1 LFVFGAKKDASVRC
15 VSAGVLITFKAFS
28 CGKHASPKPRATPPR
43 MMTRV
48 ARTVKPRSTV
58 ARAGA
63 HACGEGPVIVA
74 EPADRLEGRAGA
86 HPGAIPSLELGVEP
100 ERATLAGA
108 AGTCGA
114 VHCGRAV
121 DRFWRK
127 RAIFFAA
134 EVTRASSK
142 VSCGAGSACCCWGSA
157 AGDLPQHHCCSDLA
171 SDSFD
176 SR

>member
-1 LFVFGAKKDASVRC
+1 MP
-15 VSAGVLITFKAFS
+15 
-28 CGKHASPKPRATPPR
+28 ASPKPRAMPPR

-48 ARTVKPRSTV
+48 ARTVKPRATV
-58 ARAGA
+58 VRAGA
-63 HACGEGPVIVA
+63 HACGGGPVVIA
-74 EPADRLEGRAGA
+74 APAAFELAGRAGPQPEA
-86 HPGAIPSLELGVEP
+86 VPSLELGVEP

-108 AGTCGA
+108 AGTCCGA

-121 DRFWRK
+121 DQFWRK

-142 VSCGAGSACCCWGSA
+142 VSCGAGAACCCWGSA
-157 AGDLPQHHCCSDLA
+157 AGDPPQHHCCSDLA

>member
-1 LFVFGAKKDASVRC
+1 MP
-15 VSAGVLITFKAFS
+15 
-28 CGKHASPKPRATPPR
+28 ASPKPRAMPPR

-48 ARTVKPRSTV
+48 ARTVKPRATV
-58 ARAGA
+58 VRAGA
-63 HACGEGPVIVA
+63 HACGGGPVITA
-74 EPADRLEGRAGA
+74 EPAAFELEGRAGPQPEA
-86 HPGAIPSLELGVEP
+86 VPSLELGVEP
-100 ERATLAGA
+100 ERATLAG
-108 AGTCGA
+108 GA

-121 DRFWRK
+121 DQFWRQ

-142 VSCGAGSACCCWGSA
+142 VSCGAGAACCLPASSCGRGSA
-157 AGDLPQHHCCSDLA
+157 AGDPPQHHCCSDLA